1 MTNHK
6 FVETEI
12 TMLGIGVSPGIVIA
26 RALLVEPGG
35 TVKKRRISGDG
46 SLELEQSLFRSAVA
60 RTEEK
65 LRQVREQFTAVM
77 ADYASI
83 IDTHILMLRDRMIFD
98 RTLEIIAAEKINAE
112 WALDKALGQVEAAF
126 AKVDDAYIRGR
137 FLDVRQVAD
146 RIFCELS
153 GADMLPEE
161 IDEKVIL
168 VARDF
173 SPEDILR
180 MP

>member
-46 SLELEQSLFRSAVA
+46 SLALEQSRFRSAVA

-65 LRQVREQFTAVM
+65 LRQVRAVCRR
-77 ADYASI
+77 
-83 IDTHILMLRDRMIFD
+83 HGGLRLNHRYPYPH
-98 RTLEIIAAEKINAE
+98 AE
-112 WALDKALGQVEAAF
+112 GQN
-126 AKVDDAYIRGR
+126 
-137 FLDVRQVAD
+137 
-146 RIFCELS
+146 
-153 GADMLPEE
+153 
-161 IDEKVIL
+161 
-168 VARDF
+168 DF
-173 SPEDILR
+173 
-180 MP
+180 